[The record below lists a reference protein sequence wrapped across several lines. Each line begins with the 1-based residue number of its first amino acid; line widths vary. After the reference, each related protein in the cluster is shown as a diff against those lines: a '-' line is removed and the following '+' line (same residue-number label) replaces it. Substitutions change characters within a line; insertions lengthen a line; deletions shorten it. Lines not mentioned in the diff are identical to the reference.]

1 MASEYV
7 PKTYS
12 PATRGEIGQYPDW
25 TLSASRCNIWKGNIT
40 FVIFYLRMWNLKRN
54 CEETSDL
61 NGDHVLKKK
70 KKLLEFV
77 KSQYRQLEVNQKSS
91 PYFKEKRE
99 RLLMWLW
106 ILLLS
111 FQGQGLE
118 HSFSITEESGA
129 WSQACSAAWRRASS
143 PVPFLFSL
151 LFAGWLHGPNI
162 LLCTS
167 LFTPT
172 GKGLAFIWEINRA
185 LSHRCKR

>member
-1 MASEYV
+1 MACEILVSRSRIEPEPQHRKYRV
-7 PKTYS
+7 LIPGPPGKSLKVFYKRKTK
-12 PATRGEIGQYPDW
+12 IHK
-25 TLSASRCNIWKGNIT
+25 SAR
-40 FVIFYLRMWNLKRN
+40 FLKTCIR
-54 CEETSDL
+54 E
-61 NGDHVLKKK
+61 KKK

-106 ILLLS
+106 TLLLS